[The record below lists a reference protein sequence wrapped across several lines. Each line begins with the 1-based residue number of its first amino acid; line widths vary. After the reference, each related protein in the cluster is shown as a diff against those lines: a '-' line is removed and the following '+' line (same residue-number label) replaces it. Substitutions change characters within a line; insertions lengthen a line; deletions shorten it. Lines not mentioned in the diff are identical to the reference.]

1 MLSDSTLSQ
10 KWKKIKGRGER
21 GWDEKPHFFVVERV
35 KGRGGRKSETRRNY
49 GGQCTLTAETQ

>member
-1 MLSDSTLSQ
+1 MTAHLAKNGKRS
-10 KWKKIKGRGER
+10 KEEGKGAGMRN
-21 GWDEKPHFFVVERV
+21 HTFFVVGRV